1 MLRKA
6 IEYTDYFGNKCK
18 EDFYFHLN
26 KAELLELEMKTPGGL
41 SEYIQRIVDAQ
52 DGAAI
57 INIFKA
63 IILMSYGERTP
74 DGKGFIKKAPDGHKL
89 CDDFERTEAFSELFM
104 ELATD
109 VEAATAFING
119 IIPAMGKTN
128 NVVPFNG

>member
-6 IEYTDYFGNKCK
+6 IEYTDYFGNNCK

-26 KAELLELEMKTPGGL
+26 KAELLELEMNTPGGL
-41 SEYIQRIVDAQ
+41 SEYIQGIVDSK
-52 DGAAI
+52 DGSAI
-57 INIFKA
+57 LKIFKE

-74 DGKGFIKKAPDGHKL
+74 DGKGFIKNAPDGHKL
-89 CDDFERTEAFSELFM
+89 CDDFKHTEAFSELFM

-109 VEAATAFING
+109 AEAATAFING
-119 IIPAMGKTN
+119 IIPAIGKTN